1 MTSSPPAA
9 PNVAPVDRLSL
20 FGSLRARLV
29 IAASIVVA
37 IVIGLQS
44 YFEIR
49 VFEARAE
56 ADLRE
61 AGALTAQ
68 AVSDDLELRGGLPA
82 LPEITNSLHEFINT
96 VPTIRAVSVV
106 ALDEDARP
114 KVVASTSSD
123 ERDEAIALAAD
134 VIRGRPP
141 EWRDLQGSLT
151 SFAMPVMRG
160 DTREAAVVVT
170 MSRAAV
176 DELRTRGRLVTLW
189 LAPLAIIVL
198 TILIDQVAREFIYRP
213 LAGIHLTMRRTG
225 AGETGARAPILRQDE
240 LGAVALGLN
249 QMLERIE
256 GFSAALQERVDEAT
270 TELRTSNAERIEN
283 YQRVLALREALARS
297 EQLAAIGQTAASV
310 AHQVG
315 TPLNLVSG
323 YVQLMLEEPDLD
335 PRIVRRLQTVQEQIG
350 KVADVVRRLL
360 DRARS
365 AAERTPVSIGALV
378 KRLST
383 VAMPRLDAAH
393 VRLVTDVPATLPPVL
408 GDETDLELALLNLV
422 TNGIDAM
429 PSGGELSIRAEVVER
444 GVRLVIRDT
453 GEGIPDDLLPRIF
466 DPWVTTKAPGRGT
479 GLGLSIARDVI
490 ARLGGTIEVQSQ
502 RGQGT
507 AFTIDLPAPPEDS
520 DVEHPGT

>member
-1 MTSSPPAA
+1 
-9 PNVAPVDRLSL
+9 
-20 FGSLRARLV
+20 
-29 IAASIVVA
+29 
-37 IVIGLQS
+37 
-44 YFEIR
+44 
-49 VFEARAE
+49 
-56 ADLRE
+56 
-61 AGALTAQ
+61 
-68 AVSDDLELRGGLPA
+68 
-82 LPEITNSLHEFINT
+82 
-96 VPTIRAVSVV
+96 V
-106 ALDEDARP
+106 ALDENNKP

-123 ERDEAIALAAD
+123 ERDEAVGLAAD

-141 EWRDLQGSLT
+141 EWQDWQGSLT

-160 DTREAAVVVT
+160 ETREAAVVVT
-170 MSRAAV
+170 MSRGAV

-213 LAGIHLTMRRTG
+213 LAGIHLTMQQTG
-225 AGETGARAPILRQDE
+225 MGETGARAPVLRQDE

-256 GFSAALQERVDEAT
+256 GFNAALQERVDEAT
-270 TELRTSNAERIEN
+270 AELRTSNAERIEN
-283 YQRVLALREALARS
+283 YQRVLSLREALARS

-360 DRARS
+360 DRARI
-365 AAERTPVSIGALV
+365 AAEHSPVVVDALV
-378 KRLST
+378 KRLAT
-383 VAMPRLDAAH
+383 VATPRLDGAR
-393 VRLVTDVPATLPPVL
+393 VRLTTDVPHGLPPVL

-429 PSGGELSIRAEVVER
+429 PLGGELSIRAERIDR
-444 GVRLVIRDT
+444 GVRLTIRDT
-453 GEGIPDDLLPRIF
+453 GEGIADDVLPRIF
-466 DPWVTTKAPGRGT
+466 DPWFTTKDPGRGT

-490 ARLGGTIEVQSQ
+490 ARLGGTIAVQSQ
-502 RGQGT
+502 RGSGT
-507 AFTIDLPAPPEDS
+507 SFTIDLPAAAEDG
-520 DVEHPGT
+520 DGEHPGA

>member
-9 PNVAPVDRLSL
+9 PNVAPLDRLSL

-225 AGETGARAPILRQDE
+225 AGETGARAPVLRQDE

-335 PRIVRRLQTVQEQIG
+335 PTDRPPAADGAGADWKSRGRRPPAPRPGAVGGGAHTS
-350 KVADVVRRLL
+350 L
-360 DRARS
+360 DRRAGQAVVHGGDASAR
-365 AAERTPVSIGALV
+365 RGA
-378 KRLST
+378 R
-383 VAMPRLDAAH
+383 APRHRCARNA
-393 VRLVTDVPATLPPVL
+393 PARARRRDRP
-408 GDETDLELALLNLV
+408 GARALE
-422 TNGIDAM
+422 
-429 PSGGELSIRAEVVER
+429 S
-444 GVRLVIRDT
+444 RDQ
-453 GEGIPDDLLPRIF
+453 
-466 DPWVTTKAPGRGT
+466 W
-479 GLGLSIARDVI
+479 
-490 ARLGGTIEVQSQ
+490 
-502 RGQGT
+502 
-507 AFTIDLPAPPEDS
+507 
-520 DVEHPGT
+520 H